1 MPRGQLAAGC
11 LCPICQA
18 RKSTSKSGGSSGSLN
33 NVEIVKKVQILT
45 EEEEPVQK
53 PESNTMCKECFQSRT
68 VAGIQHSCTPTASK
82 RNLAELV
89 SREESSEEIV
99 AKVLKDTVEEG
110 SSSAVWQFGS
120 LAEADERWQQPQ
132 PHGFLWAEEDR

>member
-1 MPRGQLAAGC
+1 M
-11 LCPICQA
+11 
-18 RKSTSKSGGSSGSLN
+18 S
-33 NVEIVKKVQILT
+33 KKVQILT

-89 SREESSEEIV
+89 SREEIV

-110 SSSAVWQFGS
+110 SSSAV
-120 LAEADERWQQPQ
+120 
-132 PHGFLWAEEDR
+132 